1 MKCAAIIFP
10 GSSHDLY
17 EMVKECLN
25 LDVDLV
31 WYKDTN
37 LDHYDL
43 LLLSGGF
50 SYGDYLRPG
59 ALAARTEILAQICE
73 KAAQGTPILAIGN
86 GFQILLEAGLLPGAM
101 LINEDINFICQ
112 NKNLIVRNN
121 QTFFTTAYDQNEVIS
136 IPIAHG
142 EGCYYCDDQTLAQL
156 EKNNQIVFT
165 YQDNPNG
172 SVGNIAG
179 IVNEQG
185 NILGMMPHPERA
197 LETILGSEDGL
208 RLFQSMITNWREKHV
223 TNA

>member
-1 MKCAAIIFP
+1 MKCAAIVFP

-17 EMVKECLN
+17 EIVKECLN
-25 LDVDLV
+25 LDVDFV

-37 LDHYDL
+37 LDRYDL

-121 QTFFTTAYDQNEVIS
+121 QTLFTTAYDQNEVIS

>member
-1 MKCAAIIFP
+1 MKCAAIVFP

-17 EMVKECLN
+17 EIVKESLN

-37 LDHYDL
+37 LDRYDL

-121 QTFFTTAYDQNEVIS
+121 QTLFTTAYDQNEVIS